1 MTAAYDAVVY
11 DLDGTL
17 VSLPVDWSA
26 ANRDALAAAREA
38 GVATAGETLWELLDR
53 AEREGFAPVVEAVVA
68 EHECRAAREADR
80 LPTAG
85 ELPRSVP
92 TGVCSLNAEAA
103 CRLAL
108 RRHGL
113 DTHVDV
119 VVGRDTVAESK
130 PDPEPLLAA
139 VRALSAA
146 PDRTLFVGDSDRDA
160 LTAERAGVEFRF
172 VDAGDGEA

>member
-1 MTAAYDAVVY
+1 MTAEHDAVVY

-17 VSLPVDWSA
+17 VRLPVDWSA
-26 ANRDALAAAREA
+26 AHRDALAAAREA
-38 GVATAGETLWELLDR
+38 GVTTAGESLWELLDR

-68 EHECRAAREADR
+68 DHERRAAREAELLDV
-80 LPTAG
+80 AA

-92 TGVCSLNAEAA
+92 VGVCSLNAEAA

-108 RRHGL
+108 HRHGL

-119 VVGRDTVAESK
+119 IVGRDSVEESK
-130 PDPEPLLAA
+130 PHPEPLLAA
-139 VRALSAA
+139 VRGLSAT

-160 LTAERAGVEFRF
+160 LAAERAGVEFRP
-172 VDAGDGEA
+172 VGAGEGR